1 MSLPTSLGSYLDCR
15 ALYDAALADPLGAR
29 ACLGTEGAALNMRS
43 RMHYFRSLDRSA
55 NAEIYPRGDPKHGV
69 SIYDDYQITILS
81 DTAGEFWLYI
91 RSYSAKVLAIEGL
104 SQVEPVDVDG
114 EEVRLIE
121 DRTDG

>member
-29 ACLGTEGAALNMRS
+29 ACLGNFGAAQNMRG
-43 RMHYFRSLDRSA
+43 RMHYFRKLDRAA

-69 SIYDDYQITILS
+69 SIYDDYQITILA
-81 DTAGEFWLYI
+81 DTNDEFWLYI

-104 SQVEPVDVDG
+104 SQVEPIDVDG
-114 EEVRLIE
+114 QEVRLIE